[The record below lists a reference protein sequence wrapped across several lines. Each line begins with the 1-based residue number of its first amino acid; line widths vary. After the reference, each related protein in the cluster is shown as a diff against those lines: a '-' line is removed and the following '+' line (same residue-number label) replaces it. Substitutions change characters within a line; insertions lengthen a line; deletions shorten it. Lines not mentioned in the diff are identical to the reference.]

1 MSISQT
7 CSHLQG
13 RSFSATLAGMTSAK
27 DTLSR
32 KIASTM
38 GYDPDWFT
46 ISGGNSTRARLAY
59 AALFLV
65 TEGRSLTWEEL
76 GVGLTDSRGRERGP
90 EGLYTGDL
98 PQIKG
103 ATRAVRAVAA
113 AIAADGE
120 DTEPVTVSPEGA
132 GRKGA
137 AASTH
142 DAAPGGTVNIRGLE
156 RLLAAVIRANRS
168 QRGGSP
174 RQSIL
179 DFSVSGGAMVTQP
192 LPSGKNYA
200 VKYESSS
207 LSEESKRARAA
218 TDERHDKAI
227 HAVESHVRNHG
238 LVEHLAPWA
247 LRGSGKN
254 GEQMYVDLAWFF
266 GQNTVLCEL
275 KAGYSEMDKALGQLE
290 RYASAVF
297 YESEVADDSEA
308 QKLLRRARGTVIR
321 KVLILDQPT
330 AKNLDAVA
338 RYDLFHDSLGTPWTA
353 RTLIIT
359 TADLSRLSIEGL
371 I

>member
-1 MSISQT
+1 MV
-7 CSHLQG
+7 
-13 RSFSATLAGMTSAK
+13 SAK
-27 DTLSR
+27 DALSR
-32 KIASTM
+32 KIAATM

-76 GVGLTDSRGRERGP
+76 GVGKTDSRGRERGP
-90 EGLYTGDL
+90 ERLYTGDL
-98 PQIKG
+98 PQIEG

-156 RLLAAVIRANRS
+156 RLLAAVVRANRS
-168 QRGGSP
+168 QRTGAPKRSA
-174 RQSIL
+174 L
-179 DFSVSGGAMVTQP
+179 NFSVPGGAMVTQP
-192 LPSGKNYA
+192 FPSDKDYA
-200 VKYESSS
+200 AEYEPSS
-207 LSEESKRARAA
+207 LSGDAKRARAA

-227 HAVESHVRNHG
+227 HVVKSYVLEHG
-238 LVEHLAPWA
+238 LVDHLAPWS
-247 LRGSGKN
+247 LRGSGN
-254 GEQMYVDLAWFF
+254 DGEQMYIDIAWFSA
-266 GQNTVLCEL
+266 QNTVLCEM
-275 KAGYSEMDKALGQLE
+275 KAGHSEMDKALGQLE

-297 YESEVADDSEA
+297 YESEVADDGEA
-308 QKLLRRARGTVIR
+308 QKLLRRARGTTIR

-330 AKNLDAVA
+330 RRNLDAVA
-338 RYDLFHDSLGTPWTA
+338 RYDLLHDSLRTPWTA
-353 RTLIIT
+353 RTLILT
-359 TADLSRLSIEGL
+359 TTDLSRLSTEGL